1 MMAFYDH
8 NLVYW
13 KPIVALHR
21 RHRAPKPYTTLE
33 TTMTVTAYIPVDYAV
48 GQTGVT
54 ASGAPATPMVTAA
67 APAWVPFG
75 TRIWIAPLHQWFTV
89 QDRGGAIH
97 GHRLDLCMASLS
109 QALQWGVHSL
119 TVKLRIPRSAT

>member
-1 MMAFYDH
+1 MMMAFYDH

-89 QDRGGAIH
+89 QDRGGEPFTGIDWTFVWRVSRRPCS
-97 GHRLDLCMASLS
+97 GESTR
-109 QALQWGVHSL
+109 
-119 TVKLRIPRSAT
+119 